1 MSDPC
6 ATPTTTQT
14 GFLRDFRGQ
23 LSWGRFCAA
32 VSLAVAV
39 VQEFRAQ
46 PIAHVALWL
55 GVATGSY
62 TASKITEMVT
72 NRTTIQTGGD
82 Q

>member
-1 MSDPC
+1 MDAPC

-14 GFLRDFRGQ
+14 GFFRDFRGQ
-23 LSWGRFCAA
+23 LSWGRFCSA

-39 VQEFRAQ
+39 IQEARGKDLAH
-46 PIAHVALWL
+46 IALFL

-72 NRTTIQTGGD
+72 HKETIQTGGD